1 MAVYAAMNQSLTT
14 VLREM
19 ATVLREKI
27 PPRPSG
33 SLKDAAVFIATNR
46 GVIAAIDNELHL
58 GCATE
63 LVASLLGPQGIV
75 LEEGDTV
82 VSNDP
87 YLGSSHVQDFYVL
100 SPIYAG
106 GSPVFYVGAKAHVPD
121 IGGDVQGGFNPR
133 AEEIW
138 AEGVRIS
145 PVRICRDR
153 RVDTGIF
160 NMILLNTRTAEAARL
175 TLESLI
181 AAVEAGKKEVL
192 GFISDGKGLK
202 ALEHEALQAVADT
215 ENRTRQVVS
224 SWPVGEYSGECL
236 VDNAST
242 EIDGTKIH
250 ARLKIKGAEVANP
263 AQLKKPFNSSRGN
276 TLSFGLLPLL
286 PLFAREAAVN
296 GGVWRVLNIET
307 KKGTLVDPVL
317 PAPTSFSPF
326 HVGSEISGAVSA
338 ALEKVLTP
346 QDKER
351 VAKQLPS
358 LLHWHPVA

>member
-106 GSPVFYVGAKAHVPD
+106 GSSVFYVGAKAHVPD

-145 PVRICRDR
+145 PVKICRDR

-250 ARLKIKGAEVANP
+250 ARLKIKGAEVAIDLSTNP

-326 HVGSEISGAVSA
+326 
-338 ALEKVLTP
+338 
-346 QDKER
+346 Q
-351 VAKQLPS
+351 QLPS